1 MANAVPGRVT
11 RFRVPS
17 GALDPEGAD
26 ELDEPGYRDRAM
38 PVAGSVLWTPIDGKG
53 QGTPTVPI
61 FIKQQVLGAVHD
73 HARAAAGTCF
83 GLLGGDLYRSPDS
96 GAPYLVVESTV
107 RLSGEA
113 EPDAKAAL
121 SEEWALAQDTLRRTG
136 VQLVGWYRAGEST
149 ALEPS
154 RAELETHAAFFRQP
168 WQIVMT
174 LATGAVPGGG
184 VYRPSAGNESAPPC
198 LPFYE
203 IRDPSSHHTEGRDA
217 PVPWANYRSDTATI
231 VPAPAPAPA
240 PVTAPRPPVAAR
252 SAPVLFLSDEVVDSR
267 RVARPVGAGM
277 LRRLAQRRAVRVA
290 TYATGGLVAALGVL
304 RLFFAAPTP
313 PPPAAPIPPSM
324 SPQER
329 LDRASDT
336 LALAISAFDL
346 RARLFAS
353 RQMQCPELARGLVL
367 VEERWAVYNAARKQG
382 GLGLDS
388 ARTTRDR
395 ALYADADAVERRF
408 EASGCPR
415 P

>member
-1 MANAVPGRVT
+1 MADDVQGRVT

-17 GALDPEGAD
+17 GVRDPEGAD

-38 PVAGSVLWTPIDGKG
+38 PVAGSVLWTPVDGMG

-61 FIKQQVLGAVHD
+61 FIKQHVLGAMHEQGRE
-73 HARAAAGTCF
+73 APGTCF

-113 EPDAKAAL
+113 GQDAKAAL
-121 SEEWALAQDTLRRTG
+121 SQGLVLPQDALRRTG

-154 RAELETHAAFFRQP
+154 RAELETHAALFRQP

-184 VYRPSAGNESAPPC
+184 VYRPSAGNESAPPR

-203 IRDPSSHHTEGRDA
+203 IRDPSSHHTEGKDA
-217 PVPWANYRSDTATI
+217 RVPWTNYRSDTATI
-231 VPAPAPAPA
+231 VSA
-240 PVTAPRPPVAAR
+240 PVTAPRPRVAAR
-252 SAPVLFLSDEVVDSR
+252 SAPVLFLSDEVDSR

-290 TYATGGLVAALGVL
+290 TYATGGLLAALGVL

-313 PPPAAPIPPSM
+313 LPPAAPIPASL

-346 RARLFAS
+346 RARLFTS

-367 VEERWAVYNAARKQG
+367 VEERWAAYNAVRKAG